1 MNNYEKAF
9 MEGYLDAIQSID
21 VLYNNDATDCEEC
34 SEDDFDMYSDD
45 DFDEELDE
53 GFVSAMRAVIDKPR
67 KTNTNTALKK
77 RAKAQAKFDKA
88 FEKMNKAA
96 GVRYCCY

>member
-1 MNNYEKAF
+1 MSYEEIF
-9 MEGYLDAIQSID
+9 MEGYLDAIQSIE
-21 VLYNNDATDCEEC
+21 VLYDDDATDCEEC

-67 KTNTNTALKK
+67 KTNAALKK
-77 RAKAQAKFDKA
+77 RAKAEAKFNKA

>member
-9 MEGYLDAIQSID
+9 IEGYLDATQSID

-53 GFVSAMRAVIDKPR
+53 GFVSAMKAVIDKPR
-67 KTNTNTALKK
+67 KTNINTALKK
-77 RAKAQAKFDKA
+77 RAKAEAKLNKA
-88 FEKMNKAA
+88 FLKKNE
-96 GVRYCCY
+96 